1 MRLRELLPLS
11 ETRVSSAVKLGTKL
25 WRYITSRLQV
35 KKQISLDI
43 PNPRDPVWEEI
54 YYLSLQHQKAGSPE
68 QAQKIE
74 QKLVRMLNGNQ
85 AAKDIVTSD
94 RFHREIG
101 PINENLSSSFAAGK
115 QD

>member
-54 YYLSLQHQKAGSPE
+54 YYLSLQHQKVGSPE